1 MFRVNV
7 RRHESTTTQRYGSL
21 AVWEIHIVR
30 FIARIVRRVWH
41 RVDRDN
47 CPDMAA
53 EVSFYF
59 VLSMFPFFLVM
70 AALVGL
76 LPSRTLW
83 QSFTEWVVAYFP
95 RLSRGLIVSTLLGLR
110 QGYTGLISFGLL
122 ATLWSAS
129 SGFLSLMG
137 ALTIAYRDQDR
148 RPYWRRRLIA
158 MGATLGSAIFFLASF
173 ALWTTGHWA
182 ANSMSGSFHNFIA
195 WEAKW
200 KIAWWILTGILLCLG
215 IDLLNYFL
223 PAGRRA
229 WKWLSPGTIFV
240 AITFALG
247 SLGLNLYVRY
257 SPSLPRVYGTLA
269 GFIILMMWIY
279 VSTLILLI
287 GAETDSAVNEL
298 KAEGAS
304 A

>member
-1 MFRVNV
+1 MRP
-7 RRHESTTTQRYGSL
+7 HESTNRRRFGNL
-21 AVWEIHIVR
+21 AVWQDRILQ
-30 FIARIVRRVWH
+30 FIPRIVRRVWH

-47 CPDMAA
+47 CSNMAA

-70 AALVGL
+70 AAIVGW
-76 LPSRTLW
+76 LPSSTVW
-83 QSFTEWVVAYFP
+83 QSFTEWVIAYFP
-95 RLSRGLIVSTLLGLR
+95 RLSRSLVFSTILDLR
-110 QGYTGLISFGLL
+110 HGYTGVISFGLL

-129 SGFLSLMG
+129 SGFVSLMS
-137 ALTIAYRDQDR
+137 ALTTAYGNQDR
-148 RPYWRRRLIA
+148 RPYWKRRLIA
-158 MGATLGSAIFFLASF
+158 VGATLGSAIFFLASF
-173 ALWTTGHWA
+173 GLWTAGHWA
-182 ANSMSGSFHNFIA
+182 ANSISGPFQYIIT

-200 KIAWWILTGILLCLG
+200 KIAWWILTGVLLCLG

-223 PAGRRA
+223 PAGRRE

-240 AITFALG
+240 AITFAAG
-247 SLGLNLYVRY
+247 SVGLNLYVRY

-279 VSTLILLI
+279 ISTLILLV
-287 GAETDSAVNEL
+287 GAETDSAVDEL
-298 KAEGAS
+298 KTEGAS